1 MTPVVRLDSISITGK
16 TFFTSEGY
24 FRDSP
29 ILTSTGIFEY
39 TNPDGSIRRELRLPN
54 DVFDPESL
62 SSYQGKPIII
72 THDAGLIDKSNV
84 EQEQIGTILT
94 KGYEDGDDV
103 RADIVIHNTDAMKSS
118 HLRELSV
125 GYNLDLEEKPGT
137 WNGQHYDAIQR
148 NIRVNHLAL
157 VRKARAGDRAR
168 LNLDGRDSTT
178 TLKGGKHIMAM
189 KKRRNLDGVLSPEEL
204 EKAISDYKAK
214 RAASAEKKSDAAP
227 DAEGKAPEE
236 KKPTAPAAAAPA
248 ASAAKTP
255 VPKAPTPAAPAASAE
270 KPEEKAS
277 TDGEDD
283 VTTVPENVPVEEQVA
298 AIKER
303 SENKDDGE
311 TAPQSVIKQQDYDIK
326 KLLDIVDSLLAERD
340 FNKTGASKPNT
351 TADGEDC
358 EATDSDDET
367 APDNVDDGET
377 VDNES
382 EDDDMIEDEDDVVET
397 PKAAATGSDS
407 DDDVKQT
414 TQPPNM
420 NTDSVDRMIRKRVKL
435 GMIGNALNLDGLED
449 MPIRSAEKL
458 VIQSVRPTVRLDG
471 KSNAYIDAM
480 FDYACEEI
488 KARSTKDTDYQK
500 RQMFNMDGRSQKRS
514 ADSSMSARERMIK
527 RQHNKNKEV
536 K

>member
-16 TFFTSEGY
+16 TFFTPEGY

-29 ILTSTGIFEY
+29 VLTSIGIFEY

-54 DVFDPESL
+54 EVFNPESL
-62 SSYQGKPIII
+62 ASYQGKPIII

-84 EQEQIGTILT
+84 DQEQIGTILT
-94 KGYEDGDDV
+94 NGYEDGDDV
-103 RADIVIHNTDAMKSS
+103 RADIVIHNTDAMKNS

-157 VRKARAGDRAR
+157 VRKARAGDQAR
-168 LNLDGRDSTT
+168 LNLDGRDSTH
-178 TLKGGKHIMAM
+178 TLKGGKYVMAM
-189 KKRRNLDGVLSPEEL
+189 KKRRNMDGILSPEEL
-204 EKAISDYKAK
+204 EKAISDYKTK

-227 DAEGKAPEE
+227 DAESKAPEE
-236 KKPTAPAAAAPA
+236 KEPTAPAAAAPA
-248 ASAAKTP
+248 APAPKTA
-255 VPKAPTPAAPAASAE
+255 PKAPAPAAPTASAE
-270 KPEEKAS
+270 KPEGKAS

-283 VTTVPENVPVEEQVA
+283 VTTVPEDIPVEEQVA

-303 SENKDDGE
+303 NENKDDGE
-311 TAPQSVIKQQDYDIK
+311 TTPQSVIKQQDYDIE
-326 KLLDIVDSLLAERD
+326 KLLDIIDSLLAERD
-340 FNKTGASKPNT
+340 FNKTGASKPDAA
-351 TADGEDC
+351 ADGEDC
-358 EATDSDDET
+358 EATDSDEEE
-367 APDNVDDGET
+367 APDNVDDGEI
-377 VDNES
+377 VDSES
-382 EDDDMIEDEDDVVET
+382 SDEDMIEDGDDVVEA
-397 PKAAATGSDS
+397 PKTAATGSDS
-407 DDDVKQT
+407 DDDVKQPS
-414 TQPPNM
+414 QPPKM

-435 GMIGNALNLDGLED
+435 GMIGNALHLDGLED
-449 MPIRSAEKL
+449 MPIINAEKL

-488 KARSTKDTDYQK
+488 KARSTKDTDYQR